1 MAWRRG
7 GGGGSSPQETSL
19 PEMAQI
25 RLLRSVLFTHARDL
39 GKPATAPTGGGAARG
54 RSGRRRARVGWSSWA
69 RCRRWVRES
78 GDGGQQPAAAGG
90 PTRGPAGM
98 VDVEDV
104 VVLAPGPATPAAPAG
119 THAGDA
125 APVAVPTVLKA
136 LETLVPVSA
145 TVSMQTAAIR
155 ARTSAYSTS
164 VAPRSRRA
172 MRLGVAV
179 GRGAITFG
187 FGTDSNR
194 VQALCERCH
203 PVEVPPPGVLS
214 HMV

>member
-1 MAWRRG
+1 
-7 GGGGSSPQETSL
+7 
-19 PEMAQI
+19 
-25 RLLRSVLFTHARDL
+25 
-39 GKPATAPTGGGAARG
+39 
-54 RSGRRRARVGWSSWA
+54 
-69 RCRRWVRES
+69 
-78 GDGGQQPAAAGG
+78 
-90 PTRGPAGM
+90 M

-187 FGTDSNR
+187 FGTQSER
-194 VQALCERCH
+194 LQALVRT
-203 PVEVPPPGVLS
+203 LS
-214 HMV
+214 RHRGTRARRTRDMLNWRMCGSTRSPSAAPI